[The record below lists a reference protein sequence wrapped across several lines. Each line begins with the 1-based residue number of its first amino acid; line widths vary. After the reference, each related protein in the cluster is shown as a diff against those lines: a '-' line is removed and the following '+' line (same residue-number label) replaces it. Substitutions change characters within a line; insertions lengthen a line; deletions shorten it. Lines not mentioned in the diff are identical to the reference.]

1 MNTPQL
7 GSDLVLF
14 TVVFFVIIF
23 IVIIIYKGIRQGKI
37 GKLTKQE
44 EEIKRIVAQQGEREE
59 ETNLIESTSKEI
71 FETYGERKIPTRL
84 RRKHIDKIV
93 QERVSTDPL
102 DIEFIKNEIKDRIEG
117 FDLSNVIESKIDAT
131 DEEKRSIPLNVRDE
145 VWRRDQGKCV
155 NCGSREKLAFDHIIP
170 ISKGGSNTARNIE
183 LLCEKC
189 NRSKSD
195 RIE

>member
-1 MNTPQL
+1 
-7 GSDLVLF
+7 
-14 TVVFFVIIF
+14 VIIF

-84 RRKHIDKIV
+84 RRKHIDKIA
-93 QERVSTDPL
+93 QERVSPDPL